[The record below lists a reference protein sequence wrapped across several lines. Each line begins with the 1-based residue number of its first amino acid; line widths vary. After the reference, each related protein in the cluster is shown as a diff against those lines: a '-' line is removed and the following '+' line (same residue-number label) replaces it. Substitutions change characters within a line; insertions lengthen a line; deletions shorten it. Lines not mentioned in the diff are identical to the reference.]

1 MRPNLAIQAFLG
13 LYIFIF
19 FLYLF
24 GPLVIMSVTAFN
36 SAEFPAITPW
46 ECFSFRWFNEGKIAY
61 DGQHLAGLLSD
72 WRLHDG
78 IISSLIIGAGVV
90 TLSVPIGMAAA
101 IVLTQVRS
109 QLRDIYYSISIMPVL
124 FPGVIIGISTVV
136 LWDRIAGLG
145 GEGFIADIG
154 RNGIFL
160 TILAQTC
167 FISTYCFLIF
177 VARLQRFDQTQEEA
191 ALDLGASQTQVFFKI
206 LVPYLSPAIA
216 SALSFRGFRS
226 ARIKKNSFLNVIAFL
241 FSFEN
246 YNTTVFSI
254 LSDQTLT
261 TVIASKVRLGISPAL
276 SALALT
282 IIALTIIA
290 AVTYEVLRRRAE
302 KRYAE
307 SQEKFVKEKAADNRI
322 NKKYKAG
329 FKIPKGITAILLIV
343 VFATYGAT
351 QIVKNDLYGQSCIDA
366 ADKEKKSKF
375 LEQLQTLESNELTDE
390 ELSGGSLG
398 GNQDYGDIFGDPSLF
413 QDFGGFD

>member
-1 MRPNLAIQAFLG
+1 MRSSHAMNFLMG
-13 LYIFIF
+13 IYILVF
-19 FLYLF
+19 FTYLF
-24 GPLVIMSVTAFN
+24 GPLIIMSFTAFN

-61 DGQHLAGLLSD
+61 DGQHLAGLFTD

-78 IISSLIIGAGVV
+78 LISSLIIGSGVV
-90 TLSVPIGMAAA
+90 CLSVPIGMAAA
-101 IVLTQVRS
+101 IVLTQVKS

-145 GEGFIADIG
+145 GGGFISEVG

-191 ALDLGASQTQVFFKI
+191 ALDLGATQTQVFFKI
-206 LVPYLSPAIA
+206 LIPYLAPAIA
-216 SALSFRGFRS
+216 SA
-226 ARIKKNSFLNVIAFL
+226 AVIAFL
-241 FSFEN
+241 ASFEN

-282 IIALTIIA
+282 IIALTVIA
-290 AVTYEVLRRRAE
+290 AVTYEVLRRRQE
-302 KRYAE
+302 RKYIE
-307 SQEKFVKEKAADNRI
+307 SQEEFVKEKAASSRV
-322 NKKYKAG
+322 NKEYKAG
-329 FKIPKGITAILLIV
+329 FKIPKGIVALILLVIIGSYV
-343 VFATYGAT
+343 AT
-351 QIVKNDLYGQSCIDA
+351 QVVKNDLYGNSCIEA
-366 ADKEKKSKF
+366 ADSIKKSKF
-375 LEQLQTLESNELTDE
+375 LDQLQTLESNQLSDE
-390 ELSGGSLG
+390 DLQGGSLG
-398 GNQDYGDIFGDPSLF
+398 GNQDYGDIFGDPTLF